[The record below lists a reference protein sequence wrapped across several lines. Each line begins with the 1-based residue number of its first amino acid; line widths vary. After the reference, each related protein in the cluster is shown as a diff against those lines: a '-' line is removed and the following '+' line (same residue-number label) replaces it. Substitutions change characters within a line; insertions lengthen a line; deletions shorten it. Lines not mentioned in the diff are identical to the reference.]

1 METVTNIE
9 KHPTEFIRHPL
20 IKPNTIEQ
28 RLFQLNLAGMAL
40 KQSTLVVLPTGL
52 GKTIVAM
59 LVIAGRFTQKNGKAL
74 ILSPT
79 KPLVEQHAAFLKNAM
94 NLSPEE
100 IVVFTGSIQP
110 DKRTELWN
118 DARVVVST
126 PQVIE
131 NDMLSHRI
139 SLSDVVHI
147 TFDEAHR
154 AVGNYAYVYIA
165 EKYQALAHDPLI
177 LGITASPGSN
187 SDKIDEVTRNLHISS
202 IQVRTEHDPD
212 VKPYVHFR
220 DLEWRHVTVP
230 VEMKG
235 LLDSMKK
242 VLEDRLTQ
250 LVKLGFVAPNQK
262 YLNKRELLDLQS
274 RLQGK
279 LRGGPDQMVYKSIS
293 LVAEVFKVAHAIE
306 VAETQG
312 PEALAK
318 YFDRLEHEANSK
330 SGSKASRR
338 LVDDVN
344 MRHAMHALKE
354 LDAVHPKL
362 EAVQEIVSEQLN
374 ENPDSR
380 VIIFT
385 NYRDMS
391 ELVTQ
396 SLEEVN
402 GVRPVRFVGQASKY
416 KDTGLTQKQQ
426 VEILDQFKSGEYN
439 TLVATSVAEEGLDIP
454 ATDLVLFYEPVP
466 SEIRSI
472 QRKGR
477 TGRSHAGKVIVL
489 VAKGTK
495 DEAHYWSS
503 HRKEQNMN
511 KKMRQLS
518 SATSDSGGH
527 IPDGVSM
534 RDTHGGVSR
543 QDMSDESSGVGGQ
556 GMSDES
562 SGVGGQGMS
571 DESSGVSRQG
581 MSDESSG
588 VGGQGMS
595 DESSG
600 VGGQGTYDES
610 GNIDL
615 ADMNDKA
622 ATTSTGQKQIF
633 DYDNE
638 KPLVYVDQREI
649 RSGVARALDN
659 GGVDI
664 VLSTLEVGDYIVSD
678 RVAIERKT
686 DMDFLDSIIDKK
698 RNIFR
703 QLSDLARTYE
713 RPVLII
719 EGENL
724 YTGRQLHP
732 NAIRGVLASIV
743 IDFGVPILNTRDES
757 ETAEMIGT
765 IARREQEDK
774 KRTPS
779 LHGKKTAMTLKEQ
792 QEYIISAISNIG
804 PKAAGKLLR
813 HFGSVE
819 AVMKADTDELMSVN
833 SIGLKTAQRIRE
845 VVGGKYKG

>member
-1 METVTNIE
+1 METKTEPSRPIRQAGQDIKESVE
-9 KHPTEFIRHPL
+9 KQKTGFISHPL
-20 IKPNTIEQ
+20 IRSNTIEQ
-28 RLFQLNLAGMAL
+28 RLFQLNLAGLAL
-40 KQSTLVVLPTGL
+40 EQSTLVVLPTGL

-59 LVIAGRFTQKNGKAL
+59 LVIAGRFAKKRGKAL

-79 KPLVEQHAAFLKNAM
+79 KPLVEQHATFLKNAM

-100 IVVFTGSIQP
+100 IVVFTGSIP
-110 DKRTELWN
+110 PAKRTALWK

-131 NDMLSHRI
+131 NDLLSRRI
-139 SLSDVVHI
+139 DLEDVVHI

-177 LGITASPGSN
+177 LGLTASPGSS
-187 SDKIDEVTRNLHISS
+187 SDKIDEVCRNLHISK
-202 IQVRTEHDPD
+202 IQVRTEDDPD

-235 LLDSMKK
+235 LLDAMKK
-242 VLEDRLTQ
+242 VLDDRLNQ
-250 LVKLGFVAPNQK
+250 LGKLGFVTPNLK
-262 YLNKRELLDLQS
+262 FLNKRELLDLQS

-279 LRGGPDQMVYKSIS
+279 LRSGPDQRVYKAIS

-344 MRHAMHALKE
+344 MRHAIYALKE

-396 SLEEVN
+396 SLEEVD
-402 GVRPVRFVGQASKY
+402 GVRPVRFVGQANKY

-426 VEILDQFKSGEYN
+426 VDILDRFKSGEYN

-489 VAKGTK
+489 VAKGTR
-495 DEAHYWSS
+495 DEAYYWSS
-503 HRKEQNMN
+503 RHKEKTMN
-511 KKMRQLS
+511 TKMRQLS
-518 SATSDSGGH
+518 NASS
-527 IPDGVSM
+527 
-534 RDTHGGVSR
+534 
-543 QDMSDESSGVGGQ
+543 SSG
-556 GMSDES
+556 
-562 SGVGGQGMS
+562 
-571 DESSGVSRQG
+571 
-581 MSDESSG
+581 
-588 VGGQGMS
+588 
-595 DESSG
+595 
-600 VGGQGTYDES
+600 
-610 GNIDL
+610 
-615 ADMNDKA
+615 
-622 ATTSTGQKQIF
+622 STGSQI
-633 DYDNE
+633 
-638 KPLVYVDQREI
+638 
-649 RSGVARALDN
+649 LDN
-659 GGVDI
+659 AGIAGAVD
-664 VLSTLEVGDYIVSD
+664 
-678 RVAIERKT
+678 
-686 DMDFLDSIIDKK
+686 
-698 RNIFR
+698 
-703 QLSDLARTYE
+703 
-713 RPVLII
+713 
-719 EGENL
+719 
-724 YTGRQLHP
+724 
-732 NAIRGVLASIV
+732 NAG
-743 IDFGVPILNTRDES
+743 
-757 ETAEMIGT
+757 
-765 IARREQEDK
+765 IA
-774 KRTPS
+774 
-779 LHGKKTAMTLKEQ
+779 G
-792 QEYIISAISNIG
+792 
-804 PKAAGKLLR
+804 
-813 HFGSVE
+813 
-819 AVMKADTDELMSVN
+819 AV
-833 SIGLKTAQRIRE
+833 
-845 VVGGKYKG
+845 

>member
-1 METVTNIE
+1 METKTNIE
-9 KHPTEFIRHPL
+9 EHPTEFITHPL

-59 LVIAGRFTQKNGKAL
+59 LVIAGRFTQKSGKAL

-79 KPLVEQHAAFLKNAM
+79 KPLVEQHAAFLKNSM
-94 NLSPEE
+94 NLPPED
-100 IVVFTGSIQP
+100 IVVFTGSIP
-110 DKRTELWN
+110 PTKRTALWN

-131 NDMLSHRI
+131 NDMLSRRI
-139 SLSDVVHI
+139 DLSDVIHI

-202 IQVRTEHDPD
+202 IQVRTEDDPD

-220 DLEWRHVTVP
+220 KLEWRHVIVP

-250 LVKLGFVAPNQK
+250 LAKLGFVAPNQK

-279 LRGGPDQMVYKSIS
+279 LRGGPDQMVYKAIS
-293 LVAEVFKVAHAIE
+293 LVAEIFKVAHAIE

-344 MRHAMHALKE
+344 MRHAMYALKE

-374 ENPDSR
+374 KNPDSR

-396 SLEEVN
+396 SLEEVE

-426 VEILDQFKSGEYN
+426 VEILDQFKSGKYN

-495 DEAHYWSS
+495 DEAYYWSS

-511 KKMRQLS
+511 KKMRELS
-518 SATSDSGGH
+518 NNTSDSDRH
-527 IPDGVSM
+527 IPDRVSFG
-534 RDTHGGVSR
+534 DTYGGSGGVGM
-543 QDMSDESSGVGGQ
+543 QGTTNEAGGVGMQGTTNEAGGVGMS
-556 GMSDES
+556 GMSDE
-562 SGVGGQGMS
+562 V
-571 DESSGVSRQG
+571 
-581 MSDESSG
+581 
-588 VGGQGMS
+588 
-595 DESSG
+595 
-600 VGGQGTYDES
+600 

-615 ADMNDKA
+615 ADINNKA
-622 ATTSTGQKQIF
+622 VATSTGQKQIF
-633 DYDNE
+633 DYENKNE

-649 RSGVARALDN
+649 RSGVARALDR

-664 VLSTLEVGDYIVSD
+664 VLATLEVGDYIVSD

-686 DMDFLDSIIDKK
+686 DMDFLDSIIDKE

-703 QLSDLARTYE
+703 QLSNLARNYE

-743 IDFGVPILNTRDES
+743 TDFGVPILNTRDEA
-757 ETAEMIGT
+757 ETAEMIGA
-765 IARREQEDK
+765 IARREQEDN

-813 HFGSVE
+813 HFGTVE
-819 AVMKADTDELMSVN
+819 AVMRAGTDELMEVE

>member
-1 METVTNIE
+1 METKTNIE
-9 KHPTEFIRHPL
+9 EHPTEFITHPL

-59 LVIAGRFTQKNGKAL
+59 LVIAGRFTQKSGKAL

-79 KPLVEQHAAFLKNAM
+79 KPLVEQHAAFLKNSM
-94 NLSPEE
+94 NLSPED
-100 IVVFTGSIQP
+100 IVVFTGSIP
-110 DKRTELWN
+110 PAKRTALWN

-131 NDMLSHRI
+131 NDMLSRRI
-139 SLSDVVHI
+139 DLSDVIHI

-202 IQVRTEHDPD
+202 IQVRTEDDPD

-220 DLEWRHVTVP
+220 KLEWRHVIVP

-250 LVKLGFVAPNQK
+250 LAKLGFVAPNQK

-279 LRGGPDQMVYKSIS
+279 LRGGPDQMVYKAIS
-293 LVAEVFKVAHAIE
+293 LVAEIFKVAHAIE

-344 MRHAMHALKE
+344 MRHAMYALKE

-374 ENPDSR
+374 KNPDSR

-396 SLEEVN
+396 SLEEVE

-426 VEILDQFKSGEYN
+426 VEILDQFKSGKYN

-495 DEAHYWSS
+495 DEAYYWSS

-511 KKMRQLS
+511 KKMRELS
-518 SATSDSGGH
+518 NNTSDSDRH
-527 IPDGVSM
+527 IPDRVSFG
-534 RDTHGGVSR
+534 DTYGGSGGVGM
-543 QDMSDESSGVGGQ
+543 QGTTNEAGGVGMS
-556 GMSDES
+556 GMSDE
-562 SGVGGQGMS
+562 V
-571 DESSGVSRQG
+571 
-581 MSDESSG
+581 
-588 VGGQGMS
+588 
-595 DESSG
+595 
-600 VGGQGTYDES
+600 

-615 ADMNDKA
+615 ADINNKA
-622 ATTSTGQKQIF
+622 VATSTGQKQIF
-633 DYDNE
+633 DYENKNE

-649 RSGVARALDN
+649 RSGVARALDR

-664 VLSTLEVGDYIVSD
+664 VLATLEVGDYIVSD

-686 DMDFLDSIIDKK
+686 DMDFLDSIIDKE

-703 QLSDLARTYE
+703 QLSNLARNYE

-743 IDFGVPILNTRDES
+743 TDFGVPILNTRDEA
-757 ETAEMIGT
+757 ETAEMIGA
-765 IARREQEDK
+765 IARREQEDN

-813 HFGSVE
+813 HFGTVE
-819 AVMKADTDELMSVN
+819 AVMRAGTDELMEVE

>member
-1 METVTNIE
+1 METDTNIE
-9 KHPTEFIRHPL
+9 EQPTKFISHPL

-28 RLFQLNLAGMAL
+28 RLFQLNLAGMSL

-59 LVIAGRFTQKNGKAL
+59 LVIAGRFTQKSGKAL

-79 KPLVEQHAAFLKNAM
+79 KPLVEQHAAFLKNSM

-100 IVVFTGSIQP
+100 IVVFTGSIP
-110 DKRTELWN
+110 PAKRTALWN

-131 NDMLSHRI
+131 NDLLSRRI
-139 SLSDVVHI
+139 DLSDVVHI

-165 EKYQALAHDPLI
+165 EKYQLAHDPLI

-187 SDKIDEVTRNLHISS
+187 SDKIDEVTNNLHISS
-202 IQVRTEHDPD
+202 IQVRTEDDPD

-250 LVKLGFVAPNQK
+250 LGKLGFVAPNQK

-279 LRGGPDQMVYKSIS
+279 LRGGPDQMVYKAIS
-293 LVAEVFKVAHAIE
+293 LVAEIFKVAHAIE

-344 MRHAMHALKE
+344 MRHAMYALKE

-374 ENPDSR
+374 KNPDSR

-396 SLEEVN
+396 SLEEVD

-495 DEAHYWSS
+495 DEAYYWSS

-511 KKMRQLS
+511 KKMRQL
-518 SATSDSGGH
+518 ANGASDSGGR
-527 IPDGVSM
+527 IPDGVSIG
-534 RDTHGGVSR
+534 DTHDGVGVVGMPGTTGEAGRVGMQGTTGEAEGVGMPGTTDESR
-543 QDMSDESSGVGGQ
+543 GVGISGTSDEV
-556 GMSDES
+556 
-562 SGVGGQGMS
+562 
-571 DESSGVSRQG
+571 
-581 MSDESSG
+581 
-588 VGGQGMS
+588 
-595 DESSG
+595 
-600 VGGQGTYDES
+600 

-615 ADMNDKA
+615 ADMNNKA
-622 ATTSTGQKQIF
+622 VATSAGQKQIF

-649 RSGVARALDN
+649 RSGVARALDR

-686 DMDFLDSIIDKK
+686 DMDFLDSIIDKE

-743 IDFGVPILNTRDES
+743 TDFGVPILNTRDEA

-765 IARREQEDK
+765 IARREQEDN

-813 HFGSVE
+813 HFGTVE
-819 AVMKADTDELMSVN
+819 AVMRAGTDELMEVE

>member
-1 METVTNIE
+1 METETRTEPDNEPFDEQSVE
-9 KHPTEFIRHPL
+9 ESVKEHPTEFISHPL

-28 RLFQLNLAGMAL
+28 RLFQLNLAGMSL

-59 LVIAGRFTQKNGKAL
+59 LVIAGRFTQKSGKAL

-79 KPLVEQHAAFLKNAM
+79 KPLVEQHAAFLKNSM
-94 NLSPEE
+94 NLPPEE
-100 IVVFTGSIQP
+100 IVVFTGSIP
-110 DKRTELWN
+110 PAKRTELWN

-131 NDMLSHRI
+131 NDLLSRRI
-139 SLSDVVHI
+139 DLSDVVHI

-202 IQVRTEHDPD
+202 IQVRTEDDPD

-230 VEMKG
+230 MEMKG

-242 VLEDRLTQ
+242 VLEDRLAQ
-250 LVKLGFVAPNQK
+250 LAKLGFVAPNQK

-279 LRGGPDQMVYKSIS
+279 LRGGPDQMVYKAIS

-344 MRHAMHALKE
+344 MRHAMYALKE

-374 ENPDSR
+374 KNPDSR

-396 SLEEVN
+396 GLEEVD

-495 DEAHYWSS
+495 DEAYYWSS

-511 KKMRQLS
+511 KKMRQLAS
-518 SATSDSGGH
+518 GASDSGGR
-527 IPDGVSM
+527 IPDGVSIG
-534 RDTHGGVSR
+534 DTH
-543 QDMSDESSGVGGQ
+543 SGVGGV
-556 GMSDES
+556 GMSRTTGESGGGGMPGTFDE
-562 SGVGGQGMS
+562 V
-571 DESSGVSRQG
+571 
-581 MSDESSG
+581 
-588 VGGQGMS
+588 
-595 DESSG
+595 
-600 VGGQGTYDES
+600 

-615 ADMNDKA
+615 SDVNNKA
-622 ATTSTGQKQIF
+622 VATSAGQKQIF
-633 DYDNE
+633 DYDNENE

-649 RSGVARALDN
+649 RSGVARALDR

-686 DMDFLDSIIDKK
+686 DMDFLDSIIDKE

-743 IDFGVPILNTRDES
+743 TDFGVPILNTRDEA

-804 PKAAGKLLR
+804 PSAAGKLLR
-813 HFGSVE
+813 HFSSVE
-819 AVMKADTDELMSVN
+819 AVMRAGTDELMEVE

>member
-1 METVTNIE
+1 VETETRTELDTESFDEQSVEEPIE
-9 KHPTEFIRHPL
+9 EQPTEFISHPL

-28 RLFQLNLAGMAL
+28 RLFQLNLAGMSL

-59 LVIAGRFTQKNGKAL
+59 LVIAGRFTQKSGKAL

-110 DKRTELWN
+110 AKRTELWN

-131 NDMLSHRI
+131 NDLLSRRI
-139 SLSDVVHI
+139 DLSDVVHI

-187 SDKIDEVTRNLHISS
+187 SDKIDEVTNNLHISS
-202 IQVRTEHDPD
+202 IQVRTEDDPD

-235 LLDSMKK
+235 LLDSMKN
-242 VLEDRLTQ
+242 VLEDRLAQ

-262 YLNKRELLDLQS
+262 YMNKRELLDLQS

-279 LRGGPDQMVYKSIS
+279 LRGGPDQMVYKAIS

-344 MRHAMHALKE
+344 MRHAMYALKE
-354 LDAVHPKL
+354 LDTVHPKL

-374 ENPDSR
+374 KNPDSR

-396 SLEEVN
+396 SLEEVD

-495 DEAHYWSS
+495 DEAYYWSS
-503 HRKEQNMN
+503 RRKEQNMN
-511 KKMRQLS
+511 DKMRQLAS
-518 SATSDSGGH
+518 SASDSGGR
-527 IPDGVSM
+527 IPDGTSI
-534 RDTHGGVSR
+534 RDTTGRVAGVGMPGTTGEGGVAGMPGTTGE
-543 QDMSDESSGVGGQ
+543 DGVAGMPGTTGEGG
-556 GMSDES
+556 
-562 SGVGGQGMS
+562 GV
-571 DESSGVSRQG
+571 
-581 MSDESSG
+581 
-588 VGGQGMS
+588 
-595 DESSG
+595 
-600 VGGQGTYDES
+600 

-615 ADMNDKA
+615 ANVNHKA
-622 ATTSTGQKQIF
+622 LANSAGQKQIF
-633 DYDNE
+633 DYDNENE

-649 RSGVARALDN
+649 RSGVARALN
-659 GGVDI
+659 RGGVDI

-686 DMDFLDSIIDKK
+686 DMDFLDSIIDKE

-743 IDFGVPILNTRDES
+743 IDFGVPILNTRDEA

-765 IARREQEDK
+765 ITRREQEDK
-774 KRTPS
+774 KRMPS

-804 PKAAGKLLR
+804 PSAAGKLLR
-813 HFGSVE
+813 NFGSVE
-819 AVMKADTDELMSVN
+819 SVMRASTDELMEVE

>member
-1 METVTNIE
+1 METKTEQDRKASDKQSVEESIKE
-9 KHPTEFIRHPL
+9 QPTDFISHPL

-59 LVIAGRFTQKNGKAL
+59 LVIAGRFTQKSGKAL

-94 NLSPEE
+94 DLSPEE
-100 IVVFTGSIQP
+100 IVVFTGSIP
-110 DKRTELWN
+110 PAKRTALWN
-118 DARVVVST
+118 NARVVVST

-131 NDMLSHRI
+131 NDLLSRRI
-139 SLSDVVHI
+139 DLSDVIHI

-202 IQVRTEHDPD
+202 IQVRTEDDPD

-242 VLEDRLTQ
+242 VLEDRLDQ
-250 LVKLGFVAPNQK
+250 LGKLGFVAPKQK
-262 YLNKRELLDLQS
+262 YLNKRELLELQS

-279 LRGGPDQMVYKSIS
+279 LRGGPDPMVFKAIS

-338 LVDDVN
+338 LVDDVS
-344 MRHAMHALKE
+344 MRHAMYALKE

-362 EAVQEIVSEQLN
+362 EAVQEIVSAQLN

-396 SLEEVN
+396 SLKEVD

-426 VEILDQFKSGEYN
+426 VEILNQFKSGEYN

-477 TGRSHAGKVIVL
+477 TGRRHAGKVIVL

-495 DEAHYWSS
+495 DEAYYWSS
-503 HRKEQNMN
+503 RRKEQNMN
-511 KKMRQLS
+511 TKMRQLS
-518 SATSDSGGH
+518 NNVSDAGSH
-527 IPDGVSM
+527 IPDGVSI
-534 RDTHGGVSR
+534 RGTSGGVAR
-543 QDMSDESSGVGGQ
+543 VG
-556 GMSDES
+556 MPDSP
-562 SGVGGQGMS
+562 GGDG
-571 DESSGVSRQG
+571 EV
-581 MSDESSG
+581 
-588 VGGQGMS
+588 
-595 DESSG
+595 
-600 VGGQGTYDES
+600 
-610 GNIDL
+610 GNIDI
-615 ADMNDKA
+615 AGMDDKPA
-622 ATTSTGQKQIF
+622 VTSTGQKQIF

-649 RSGVARALDN
+649 RSGVARALDS

-664 VLSTLEVGDYIVSD
+664 ILSTLEVGDYIVSN

-686 DMDFLDSIIDKK
+686 DMDFLDSIIDKE

-743 IDFGVPILNTRDES
+743 TDFGVPILNTRDEA
-757 ETAEMIGT
+757 ETAEMIGV

-804 PKAAGKLLR
+804 PAAAGKLLR
-813 HFGSVE
+813 HFKSVE
-819 AVMKADTDELMSVN
+819 AVMRADIDELMEVE
-833 SIGLKTAQRIRE
+833 SIGKKTAQRIRE
-845 VVGGKYKG
+845 VVGGEYKG

>member
-1 METVTNIE
+1 ME
-9 KHPTEFIRHPL
+9 KHTGTSPAREQDGQVREELVEEQPAEYIKHPL
-20 IKPNTIEQ
+20 INPNTIEQ
-28 RLFQLNLAGMAL
+28 RLFQLNLASMAL

-59 LVIAGRFTQKNGKAL
+59 LVIAGRFTQKSGKAL

-94 NLSPEE
+94 NLSPDD
-100 IVVFTGSIQP
+100 IVVFTGSTP
-110 DKRTELWN
+110 PAKRTALWN
-118 DARVVVST
+118 NARVVVST

-131 NDMLSHRI
+131 NDMLSRRI
-139 SLSDVVHI
+139 DLSDVVHI

-165 EKYQALAHDPLI
+165 EKYQAQAHDPLI

-202 IQVRTEHDPD
+202 IQVRTEDDPD

-220 DLEWRHVTVP
+220 DLEWRHVIVP
-230 VEMKG
+230 VEMKW
-235 LLDSMKK
+235 LLDSMKT
-242 VLEDRLTQ
+242 VLEDRLIQ
-250 LVKLGFVAPNQK
+250 LGKLGFVAPGQK

-279 LRGGPDQMVYKSIS
+279 LRGGPDQMVYKAIS

-344 MRHAMHALKE
+344 MRHAMYALKE

-362 EAVQEIVSEQLN
+362 DAVREIVSGQLK
-374 ENPDSR
+374 EKPDSR

-396 SLEEVN
+396 SLKEVE

-426 VEILDQFKSGEYN
+426 VDILDQFKSGEYN

-489 VAKGTK
+489 VAKGTR
-495 DEAHYWSS
+495 DEAYYWSS
-503 HRKEQNMN
+503 RRKEQTMN
-511 KKMRQLS
+511 TKMRQLS
-518 SATSDSGGH
+518 RSASDPGGH
-527 IPDGVSM
+527 IPDAVHLV
-534 RDTHGGVSR
+534 DTH
-543 QDMSDESSGVGGQ
+543 Q
-556 GMSDES
+556 
-562 SGVGGQGMS
+562 
-571 DESSGVSRQG
+571 
-581 MSDESSG
+581 
-588 VGGQGMS
+588 
-595 DESSG
+595 
-600 VGGQGTYDES
+600 
-610 GNIDL
+610 
-615 ADMNDKA
+615 A
-622 ATTSTGQKQIF
+622 GQKQIF
-633 DYDNE
+633 DFEQE

-649 RSGVARALDN
+649 RSGVARALDS
-659 GGVDI
+659 GGIDI

-686 DMDFLDSIIDKK
+686 DMDFLDSIIDKE

-743 IDFGVPILNTRDES
+743 TDFGVPILNTRDET
-757 ETAEMIGT
+757 ETAEMIGA
-765 IARREQEDK
+765 IARREQEDN

-804 PKAAGKLLR
+804 PSAAGKLLR

-819 AVMKADTDELMSVN
+819 AVMKASTDELMEVEL
-833 SIGLKTAQRIRE
+833 IGQKTAQRIRE
-845 VVGGKYKG
+845 VVGGDYKG

>member
-1 METVTNIE
+1 ME
-9 KHPTEFIRHPL
+9 KHTENPPAREQDGQVREEFVEEQPIEYISHPL

-28 RLFQLNLAGMAL
+28 RLFQLNLAAMAL
-40 KQSTLVVLPTGL
+40 GQSTLVVLPTGL

-94 NLSPEE
+94 NLSPDD
-100 IVVFTGSIQP
+100 IVVFTGSTP
-110 DKRTELWN
+110 PAKRTALWN
-118 DARVVVST
+118 NARIVVST

-131 NDMLSHRI
+131 NDMLSRRI
-139 SLSDVVHI
+139 DLSDVVHI

-165 EKYQALAHDPLI
+165 EKYQAHAHDPLI

-220 DLEWRHVTVP
+220 DLEWRHVIVP

-235 LLDSMKK
+235 LLDSMKT
-242 VLEDRLTQ
+242 VLEDRLIQ
-250 LVKLGFVAPNQK
+250 LGKLGFVAPGQK

-279 LRGGPDQMVYKSIS
+279 LRGGPDQMVYKAIS
-293 LVAEVFKVAHAIE
+293 LVAEIFKVAHAIE

-344 MRHAMHALKE
+344 MRHAMYALKE

-362 EAVQEIVSEQLN
+362 DAVREIVSEQLN
-374 ENPDSR
+374 KKPDSR

-396 SLEEVN
+396 SLEEVE

-426 VEILDQFKSGEYN
+426 VDILDQFKSGEYN

-489 VAKGTK
+489 VAKGTR
-495 DEAHYWSS
+495 DEAYYWSS
-503 HRKEQNMN
+503 RRKEQTMN
-511 KKMRQLS
+511 TKMRQLS
-518 SATSDSGGH
+518 RSASDPGGH
-527 IPDGVSM
+527 IPDAVHLV
-534 RDTHGGVSR
+534 DTH
-543 QDMSDESSGVGGQ
+543 Q
-556 GMSDES
+556 
-562 SGVGGQGMS
+562 
-571 DESSGVSRQG
+571 
-581 MSDESSG
+581 
-588 VGGQGMS
+588 
-595 DESSG
+595 
-600 VGGQGTYDES
+600 
-610 GNIDL
+610 
-615 ADMNDKA
+615 A
-622 ATTSTGQKQIF
+622 GQKQIF
-633 DYDNE
+633 DFEQE

-649 RSGVARALDN
+649 RSGVARALDS
-659 GGVDI
+659 GGIDI

-686 DMDFLDSIIDKK
+686 DMDFLDSIIDKE

-743 IDFGVPILNTRDES
+743 TDFGVPILNTRDET
-757 ETAEMIGT
+757 ETAEMIGA
-765 IARREQEDK
+765 IARREQEDN

-804 PKAAGKLLR
+804 PSAAGKLLR

-819 AVMKADTDELMSVN
+819 AVMKASTDELMEVEL
-833 SIGLKTAQRIRE
+833 IGQKTAQRIRE
-845 VVGGKYKG
+845 VVGGDYKG

>member
-1 METVTNIE
+1 ME
-9 KHPTEFIRHPL
+9 KHTETSRTTEQDGRIIEDLEEQETNFINHPF
-20 IKPNTIEQ
+20 IKPDTIEQ
-28 RLFQLNLAGMAL
+28 RLFQLNLAAMAL
-40 KQSTLVVLPTGL
+40 RQSTLVVLPTGL

-59 LVIAGRFTQKNGKAL
+59 LVIAGRFTQKSGKAL

-94 NLSPEE
+94 NISPDE
-100 IVVFTGSIQP
+100 IVVFTGSTP
-110 DKRTELWN
+110 PAKRTNLWN
-118 DARVVVST
+118 NARIVVST

-131 NDMLSHRI
+131 NDLLSRRI
-139 SLSDVVHI
+139 DLSGVVHI

-165 EKYQALAHDPLI
+165 EKYQIQAHDPLI

-187 SDKIDEVTRNLHISS
+187 STKIDEVTRNLHISS
-202 IQVRTEHDPD
+202 VQVRTEHDPD

-220 DLEWRHVTVP
+220 DLEWRHVIVP

-242 VLEDRLTQ
+242 VLEDRLIQ
-250 LVKLGFVAPNQK
+250 LGKLGFIAPDQK

-274 RLQGK
+274 RLQGR
-279 LRGGPDQMVYKSIS
+279 LRSGHDQMVYKAIS

-312 PEALAK
+312 PDALAR

-344 MRHAMHALKE
+344 MRHAMYALKE

-362 EAVQEIVSEQLN
+362 EAVREIVSEQLIT
-374 ENPDSR
+374 NPDSR

-396 SLEEVN
+396 SLEGVE

-426 VEILDQFKSGEYN
+426 VDILDQFKSGEYN

-477 TGRSHAGKVIVL
+477 TGRSHAGKVVVL
-489 VAKGTK
+489 VAKGTR
-495 DEAHYWSS
+495 DEAYYWSS
-503 HRKEQNMN
+503 RRKEQTMN
-511 KKMRQLS
+511 TKMRQLS
-518 SATSDSGGH
+518 SSASDPGGH
-527 IPDGVSM
+527 IPDGV
-534 RDTHGGVSR
+534 RV
-543 QDMSDESSGVGGQ
+543 ENIYSSGGSEIQVMPAG
-556 GMSDES
+556 SE
-562 SGVGGQGMS
+562 
-571 DESSGVSRQG
+571 
-581 MSDESSG
+581 
-588 VGGQGMS
+588 
-595 DESSG
+595 
-600 VGGQGTYDES
+600 ES
-610 GNIDL
+610 GNQGSFGKGENIDPTY
-615 ADMNDKA
+615 MNDTIT
-622 ATTSTGQKQIF
+622 ATRAGQKQIF
-633 DYDNE
+633 DYEHE
-638 KPLVYVDQREI
+638 KTLVYVDQREI
-649 RSGVARALDN
+649 RSGVARALDS
-659 GGVDI
+659 GGIDI
-664 VLSTLEVGDYIVSD
+664 VLATLEVGDYIVSD

-686 DMDFLDSIIDKK
+686 DMDFLDSVIDKE

-703 QLSDLARTYE
+703 QLSDLARAYE

-743 IDFGVPILNTRDES
+743 TDFGVPILYTRDEA
-757 ETAEMIGT
+757 ETAEMIGA
-765 IARREQEDK
+765 IARREQEDN
-774 KRTPS
+774 KRMPS

-804 PKAAGKLLR
+804 PSAAGKLLR
-813 HFGSVE
+813 YFGSVE
-819 AVMKADTDELMSVN
+819 AVMKASTDELMEVE

-845 VVGGKYKG
+845 VVGGLYKG

>member
-1 METVTNIE
+1 ME
-9 KHPTEFIRHPL
+9 KHTGTSPAREQDGQVREELVEEQPAEYIKHPL
-20 IKPNTIEQ
+20 INPNTIEQ
-28 RLFQLNLAGMAL
+28 RLFQLNLAAMAL

-94 NLSPEE
+94 NISPDD
-100 IVVFTGSIQP
+100 IVVFTGSTP
-110 DKRTELWN
+110 PAKRTALWN
-118 DARVVVST
+118 NARVVVST

-131 NDMLSHRI
+131 NDMLSRRI
-139 SLSDVVHI
+139 DLSDVVHI

-165 EKYQALAHDPLI
+165 EKYQAQAHDPLI

-202 IQVRTEHDPD
+202 IQVRTEDDPD

-220 DLEWRHVTVP
+220 DLEWRHVIVP

-235 LLDSMKK
+235 LLDSMKT
-242 VLEDRLTQ
+242 VLEDRLIQ
-250 LVKLGFVAPNQK
+250 LGKLGFVAPGQK

-279 LRGGPDQMVYKSIS
+279 LRGGPDQMVYKAIS

-344 MRHAMHALKE
+344 MRHAMYALKE

-362 EAVQEIVSEQLN
+362 DAVREIVSGQLK
-374 ENPDSR
+374 EKPDSR

-396 SLEEVN
+396 SLEEVE

-426 VEILDQFKSGEYN
+426 VDILDQFKSGEYN

-489 VAKGTK
+489 VAKGTR
-495 DEAHYWSS
+495 DEAYYWSS
-503 HRKEQNMN
+503 RRKEQTMN
-511 KKMRQLS
+511 TKMRQLS
-518 SATSDSGGH
+518 RSASDAVGL
-527 IPDGVSM
+527 IPDGVHLV
-534 RDTHGGVSR
+534 DTH
-543 QDMSDESSGVGGQ
+543 Q
-556 GMSDES
+556 
-562 SGVGGQGMS
+562 
-571 DESSGVSRQG
+571 
-581 MSDESSG
+581 
-588 VGGQGMS
+588 
-595 DESSG
+595 
-600 VGGQGTYDES
+600 
-610 GNIDL
+610 
-615 ADMNDKA
+615 A
-622 ATTSTGQKQIF
+622 GQKQIF
-633 DYDNE
+633 DFEQE

-649 RSGVARALDN
+649 RSGVARALDS
-659 GGVDI
+659 GGIDI

-686 DMDFLDSIIDKK
+686 DMDFLDSIIDKE

-743 IDFGVPILNTRDES
+743 TDFGVPILNTRDET
-757 ETAEMIGT
+757 ETAEMIGA
-765 IARREQEDK
+765 IARREQEDN

-804 PKAAGKLLR
+804 PSAAGKLLR

-819 AVMKADTDELMSVN
+819 AVMKASTDELMEVEL
-833 SIGLKTAQRIRE
+833 IGQKTAQRIRE
-845 VVGGKYKG
+845 VVGGDYKG